1 MNNTTLQTLRNHP
14 AVSEILVESDHG
26 KTTYFIN
33 LKRGF
38 ATDNG
43 GGQTSGSERTLR
55 GVAAFLR
62 GVAAVPTTTD
72 NETLLRNLR
81 LAAQALADST
91 GCTVTVRNDHG
102 VLVYE
107 TE

>member
-1 MNNTTLQTLRNHP
+1 MAYPIHHMTNQ
-14 AVSEILVESDHG
+14 A
-26 KTTYFIN
+26 
-33 LKRGF
+33 
-38 ATDNG
+38 
-43 GGQTSGSERTLR
+43 
-55 GVAAFLR
+55 
-62 GVAAVPTTTD
+62 TTTD

>member
-1 MNNTTLQTLRNHP
+1 MTNQ
-14 AVSEILVESDHG
+14 A
-26 KTTYFIN
+26 
-33 LKRGF
+33 
-38 ATDNG
+38 
-43 GGQTSGSERTLR
+43 
-55 GVAAFLR
+55 
-62 GVAAVPTTTD
+62 TTTD

>member
-1 MNNTTLQTLRNHP
+1 MTTQANTTT
-14 AVSEILVESDHG
+14 AS
-26 KTTYFIN
+26 
-33 LKRGF
+33 
-38 ATDNG
+38 
-43 GGQTSGSERTLR
+43 
-55 GVAAFLR
+55 
-62 GVAAVPTTTD
+62 D

-91 GCTVTVRNDHG
+91 GCTVTVRNDQG

>member
-1 MNNTTLQTLRNHP
+1 MTNQ
-14 AVSEILVESDHG
+14 
-26 KTTYFIN
+26 
-33 LKRGF
+33 
-38 ATDNG
+38 AT
-43 GGQTSGSERTLR
+43 
-55 GVAAFLR
+55 
-62 GVAAVPTTTD
+62 TTTD

>member
-1 MNNTTLQTLRNHP
+1 MAYPIHHMTNQATNVERITL
-14 AVSEILVESDHG
+14 
-26 KTTYFIN
+26 KTAIAKARRAYNF
-33 LKRGF
+33 
-38 ATDNG
+38 
-43 GGQTSGSERTLR
+43 SRTKE
-55 GVAAFLR
+55 
-62 GVAAVPTTTD
+62 